1 MFFLKFWGCFRER
14 PDVIAAGKIGACD
27 LPEGGKLTLPLNSFE
42 SVVSAWHRH
51 DQMYISLFHPRRFF
65 PPNYTRQACFVPPIN
80 KFISAFN
87 VLSRLQ
93 HF

>member
-1 MFFLKFWGCFRER
+1 MFFLKFWGCLREL

-27 LPEGGKLTLPLNSFE
+27 LPEGGKLTLPLNPSFQP
-42 SVVSAWHRH
+42 SIAWHRL
-51 DQMYISLFHPRRFF
+51 DQMYISPFHPRRFF
-65 PPNYTRQACFVPPIN
+65 PPNYTRQACFIPPII
-80 KFISAFN
+80 KFVSAFN